1 MPTRITFDITQ
12 TDYGLDPNEEY
23 TISFENGFM
32 IDSGNTANQD
42 LDFITFTTDAITI
55 DSTFINNGSKIQ
67 GVRLNFS
74 RDVSIYTSPQIFLYY
89 EDSTVLQTW
98 DNTNLGTTWA
108 QTANDEIELYI
119 TVAGELVDRTF
130 FIVLADDCFVSN
142 DRVLTKSDSWADSSV
157 DLQYVGQ
164 HLEQLVIAETQNIPA
179 VFTQVGNLTLA
190 PYQLHT
196 LQTTGITQNQ
206 TAMVIDQNH
215 PIPATNNYFAIGYQ
229 SSISYSGQTG
239 NGKFTV
245 YDASTGNVRF
255 TKGNPGTSNAN
266 VIPEP
271 FPSGLNI
278 SDDYIVVGAPR
289 NQNTNNV
296 SHGAAYVYNM
306 SNGNLVYTK
315 YGDTPLFNTGEYG
328 YDTALTSNEFA
339 VSAPYEYHT
348 LMPGNVGYLTGAVY
362 VYNLSNGSLKYKL
375 KQPTETT
382 TTTNNYGYG
391 EKIAMNSNYIAVAA
405 REYAGG
411 GSYDPNRGSG
421 RVYVYNASN
430 GTNLYTIDN
439 PNQVSEGWQDYF
451 GYQMEL
457 DGNNLIVSAYLED
470 VSDAGDGVGAGLT
483 SDNSV
488 NLGRIYIFDLTT
500 GNLSNTI
507 IPPLKYSTLD
517 LNNDGITTSAY
528 GFSIRV
534 NNDYYIIG
542 PITPGNPETRPY
554 LIYDKT
560 TLNLVQEI
568 YPLTTTGGQDH
579 IGAHDDYLFHY
590 YAESLTSK
598 KLQWW
603 EKQ

>member
-98 DNTNLGTTWA
+98 DNTNLGTTWI

-142 DRVLTKSDSWADSSV
+142 DRVVTKSDSWADSSI
-157 DLQYVGQ
+157 DLQYLGQ
-164 HLEQLVIAETQNIPA
+164 HLQQLVINETQNIDVA
-179 VFTQVGNLTLA
+179 FNQVGNLTLA
-190 PYQLHT
+190 PWQTHT
-196 LQTTGITQNQ
+196 LQTSGISQNQ
-206 TAMVIDQNH
+206 SANNLDYNQ
-215 PIPATNNYFAIGYQ
+215 PIVANSNYFAI
-229 SSISYSGQTG
+229 SYKSTLNQTGTG

-245 YDASTGNVRF
+245 YESTTGNARF
-255 TKGNPGTSNAN
+255 SKGNPGTTSANAL
-266 VIPEP
+266 PEP

-289 NQNTNNV
+289 NQNTNSSNL
-296 SHGAAYVYNM
+296 GAAYVYNM

-315 YGDTPLFNTGEYG
+315 YGDTPLFNAGQFG
-328 YDTALTSNEFA
+328 FDTALTANEFA
-339 VSAPYEYHT
+339 VSAPFENHT
-348 LMPGNVGYLTGAVY
+348 LMPGNVGYLQGAVY

-375 KQPTETT
+375 KQPTEVT
-382 TTTNNYGYG
+382 TTTNDYGFG
-391 EKIAMNSNYIAVAA
+391 EKIAMNSSYIAVAA
-405 REYAGG
+405 KSYPDGL
-411 GSYDPNRGSG
+411 SYDPNRASG

-430 GTNLYTIDN
+430 GTSLYTIDN
-439 PNQVSEGWQDYF
+439 PNQVSEGWQDFF
-451 GYQMEL
+451 GHQIQL
-457 DGNNLIVSAYLED
+457 DGNNLIVSAWLED
-470 VSDAGDGVGAGLT
+470 VSDAGDGVGVGLID
-483 SDNSV
+483 DNNV

-517 LNNDGITTSAY
+517 LDNNGSVTSAY
-528 GFSIRV
+528 GNSIEV
-534 NNDYYIIG
+534 TTDYYIIG
-542 PITPGNPETRPY
+542 PTNPGLSAETRPF

-560 TLNLVQEI
+560 TLDLVQEI

-579 IGAHDDYLFHY
+579 IGANDDYIY
-590 YAESLTSK
+590 QWYSESSSSK